1 MNIQFVIIGLISYNY
16 IVMETTD
23 VNLTREAIIDEPRVV
38 LTLIKEGTAHAPFT
52 EKQKAYDNA
61 KNLVFGS
68 LSELTKD
75 RVRDLLTTK
84 KAEVEEAIQT
94 SPLRA
99 ATDRNG
105 FTLGNLRDMS
115 DIAIQELDG
124 TLHANTVLK
133 RVLEIETDER
143 ERQVMSEAKDNVREG
158 LVVNKDGDIYIQSFP
173 SQNKKDIASSEA
185 QNMKTNF
192 LKAKERLQNFA
203 SSLK

>member
-1 MNIQFVIIGLISYNY
+1 MEATEAIGI
-16 IVMETTD
+16 
-23 VNLTREAIIDEPRVV
+23 REAIPVEPRVV
-38 LTLIKEGTAHAPFT
+38 LTLIKEGTPPAPVT

-61 KNLVFGS
+61 QSLVFTPQ
-68 LSELTKD
+68 LDLTKE

-94 SPLRA
+94 SPLKG

-115 DIAIQELDG
+115 DLAIQELDG
-124 TLHANTVLK
+124 TLHANTALK

-143 ERQVMSEAKDNVREG
+143 EKQVTSEAKDMVREG
-158 LVVNKDGDIYIQSFP
+158 LVISKDGDIYLQSF
-173 SQNKKDIASSEA
+173 SSQGRKDMASTGAQNKKAD
-185 QNMKTNF
+185 F
-192 LKAKERLQNFA
+192 LKAKERLQNFT